1 MRMGPPL
8 ILLIDDEINMR
19 QVIRVALEGS
29 GYRYL
34 EASTGQEG
42 QMLAV
47 QYRPDA
53 ILLDLG
59 LPDMDGLDLLSNL
72 REWSRIPV
80 IVISARGKEPDKVGA
95 LDVGADDYLA
105 KPFGKSELLARIR
118 VALRH
123 PGPEALESPLFE
135 LDHWHVDLAQRRVL
149 VDGKEIHLSPLEFG
163 LFSTL
168 IRHAGAVVTHR
179 QILKEVWG
187 DATGE
192 QIVNLRLYMAQLR
205 HKLEKEPSRPQHLR
219 TEPGVG
225 YRLWTGE

>member
-1 MRMGPPL
+1 MRVGLPL
-8 ILLIDDEINMR
+8 ILLIDDEVNMR
-19 QVIRVALEGS
+19 QVIRVALEGG
-29 GYRYL
+29 GYRYV
-34 EASTGQEG
+34 EAATGQEG

-47 QYRPDA
+47 QHQPDA

-80 IVISARGKEPDKVGA
+80 IVISARGKELDKVGA

-105 KPFGKSELLARIR
+105 KPFGTSELLARLR

-123 PGPEALESPLFE
+123 PGPEAPESPLFE
-135 LDHWHVDLAQRRVL
+135 LDHWRVDLAQRRVL
-149 VDGKEIHLSPLEFG
+149 VDGKEVHLSPLEFG

-205 HKLEKEPSRPQHLR
+205 HKLEREPSRPKHLR

>member
-1 MRMGPPL
+1 MRDTRPL
-8 ILLIDDEINMR
+8 ILLIDDEVNMR
-19 QVIRVALEGS
+19 QVIRVALEGN

-34 EASTGQEG
+34 EACTGEEG
-42 QMLAV
+42 QLLAV
-47 QYRPDA
+47 LHRPDA

-72 REWSRIPV
+72 REWSRMPV
-80 IVISARGKEPDKVGA
+80 IVISARGKEMDKVGA

-105 KPFGKSELLARIR
+105 KPFGTSELLARLR

-123 PGPEALESPLFE
+123 PGPESRESPLFE
-135 LDHWHVDLAQRRVL
+135 LDHWRVDLAQRKVL
-149 VDGKEIHLSPLEFG
+149 VDGREVHLSPLEYG

-168 IRHAGAVVTHR
+168 IRHAGSVVTHR

>member
-1 MRMGPPL
+1 VKDTQPL
-8 ILLIDDEINMR
+8 ILLIDDEVNMR
-19 QVIRVALEGS
+19 QVIRVALEGI

-34 EASTGQEG
+34 EAATGQEG
-42 QMLAV
+42 QMLAI

-80 IVISARGKEPDKVGA
+80 IVISARGKELDKVGA

-105 KPFGKSELLARIR
+105 KPFGNEELLARIR
-118 VALRH
+118 VVLRH
-123 PGPEALESPLFE
+123 PGPESPESPLFE
-135 LDHWHVDLAQRRVL
+135 LDHWRVDLAQRRVL
-149 VDGKEIHLSPLEFG
+149 VDGKEVHLSPLEFG
-163 LFSTL
+163 LFRTL
-168 IRHAGAVVTHR
+168 IRHAGGVVTHH

-192 QIVNLRLYMAQLR
+192 QIVNLRLYMARLR
-205 HKLEKEPSRPQHLR
+205 HKLEKEPARPEHLR

-225 YRLWTGE
+225 YRLWTGD

>member
-1 MRMGPPL
+1 MRLGLPL

-34 EASTGQEG
+34 EAATGQEG

-47 QYRPDA
+47 QHHPDA

-59 LPDMDGLDLLSNL
+59 LPDMDGLDLLSAL

-80 IVISARGKEPDKVGA
+80 IVTSARGKELDKVGA

-105 KPFGKSELLARIR
+105 KPFGTSELLARIR

-123 PGPEALESPLFE
+123 PGPETPESPFFE
-135 LDHWHVDLAQRRVL
+135 LDRWRVDLAQRRVL
-149 VDGKEIHLSPLEFG
+149 VDGKEVHLSPLEFG

-168 IRHAGAVVTHR
+168 IRHSGSVVTHR

-192 QIVNLRLYMAQLR
+192 QIVNLRVYMAQLR
-205 HKLEKEPSRPQHLR
+205 HKLETEPSRPQHLR